1 MHCHCNTQHCIP
13 CYLIRHRCLFHSV
26 DKVDSQSYF
35 EMSQLLTVKKTR
47 QRERERERE
56 RGGGGGRVY
65 VYLICVRG
73 WMGE

>member
-13 CYLIRHRCLFHSV
+13 CYLIRHRCLLHSV

-47 QRERERERE
+47 ERE
-56 RGGGGGRVY
+56 RGGEGGVY

-73 WMGE
+73 CMCGWMGE

>member
-47 QRERERERE
+47 QRERE
-56 RGGGGGRVY
+56 GGGGGGIRVFNM
-65 VYLICVRG
+65 RA
-73 WMGE
+73 WMDG

>member
-47 QRERERERE
+47 QRERER
-56 RGGGGGRVY
+56 GGGGGEGIRVFNM
-65 VYLICVRG
+65 RA
-73 WMGE
+73 WMDG

>member
-47 QRERERERE
+47 QRERE
-56 RGGGGGRVY
+56 GGGGEGIRVFNM
-65 VYLICVRG
+65 RA
-73 WMGE
+73 WMDG

>member
-47 QRERERERE
+47 QREREREG
-56 RGGGGGRVY
+56 RGGGGEGIRVFNM
-65 VYLICVRG
+65 RA
-73 WMGE
+73 WMDG

>member
-13 CYLIRHRCLFHSV
+13 CYFIRHRCLFHSV

-47 QRERERERE
+47 QRERER
-56 RGGGGGRVY
+56 GGGRGGEGIRVFNM
-65 VYLICVRG
+65 RA
-73 WMGE
+73 WMDG

>member
-47 QRERERERE
+47 ERERE
-56 RGGGGGRVY
+56 RGEGGGEGIRVFNM
-65 VYLICVRG
+65 RA
-73 WMGE
+73 WMDG

>member
-1 MHCHCNTQHCIP
+1 M
-13 CYLIRHRCLFHSV
+13 

-47 QRERERERE
+47 QRERERGEGW
-56 RGGGGGRVY
+56 GGGGGRVY

>member
-1 MHCHCNTQHCIP
+1 MHCHSNTQHCIP

-35 EMSQLLTVKKTR
+35 EMSQFLTVKKT
-47 QRERERERE
+47 RERE
-56 RGGGGGRVY
+56 RGGGGGEGVY
-65 VYLICVRG
+65 VYLICMRG

>member
-47 QRERERERE
+47 QRERER
-56 RGGGGGRVY
+56 GGGEGVY

-73 WMGE
+73 WIGE